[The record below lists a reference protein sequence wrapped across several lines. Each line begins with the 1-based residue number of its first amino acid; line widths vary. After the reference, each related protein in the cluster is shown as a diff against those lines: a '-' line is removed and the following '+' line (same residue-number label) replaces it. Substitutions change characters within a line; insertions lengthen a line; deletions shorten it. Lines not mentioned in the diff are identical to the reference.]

1 MLGCDV
7 LNRFAYRLYRLF
19 TALNHWATRR
29 FTRGGWLVLVGMIL
43 TGGMA
48 TDTEQSLGYQML
60 ALLFSLSVAAL
71 VVAPFFRVKF
81 SAERLLPDFGS
92 AGEPLRY
99 RVFIHNHSPRQQ
111 AGLFVLDTLADPRP
125 TLAEFAALNRRSW
138 KGRKKLRI
146 SGVPDTRRVQPIK
159 PQPLPI
165 LAPGGMADVE
175 IQLVPLRRGVLHFTS
190 VTLARPDPF
199 MLFRALQ
206 PVPLPGSITILP
218 RRYPL
223 PRLALPGSTSYQQ
236 GGVAFASSIGESEEF
251 VSLRDYRP
259 GDPVR
264 RIHWRSW
271 AKVGRPV
278 VKEFQDEF
286 FVRHAL
292 ILDTFAGPEDAA
304 VFEEAV
310 SVSASFACTIDT
322 QESLLDLLFI
332 GPQAFC
338 FTIGRGV
345 AHAEQMLELLAAVAP
360 ATEQRFAALEQL
372 VVEHAASVSGCVC
385 IFVAWDEPR
394 RALVR
399 KLQTLGVPLTVLVIR
414 EAGAPSLERRADDPE
429 IFHVLEV
436 GQMEEGLARL

>member
-1 MLGCDV
+1 MTRLA
-7 LNRFAYRLYRLF
+7 FRLYRIF
-19 TALNHWATRR
+19 SALNHWVSRR
-29 FTRGGWLVLVGMIL
+29 LTRGGWLVLVGMIL

-60 ALLFSLSVAAL
+60 ALLFALSVAA
-71 VVAPFFRVKF
+71 VAVAPFFRAKF

-92 AGEPLRY
+92 AGESLRY
-99 RVFIHNHSPRQQ
+99 RVFIRNRSGKMQ
-111 AGLFVLDTLADPRP
+111 AGLFVLDTLADPRS
-125 TLAEFAALNRRSW
+125 TAAEFAALNRRSW
-138 KGRKKLRI
+138 NGGTGRRRLRLT
-146 SGVPDTRRVQPIK
+146 GVPDTRRVLPIK
-159 PQPLPI
+159 PQPLPV
-165 LAPGGMADVE
+165 LAPGGTVDVE

-190 VTLARPDPF
+190 VTVARPDPF
-199 MLFRALQ
+199 LLFRALQ

-223 PRLALPGSTSYQQ
+223 PRLGLPGSTSYQQ

-259 GDPVR
+259 GDPLR

-292 ILDTFAGPEDAA
+292 ILDTFVGAEDGA

-310 SVSASFACTIDT
+310 SVAASFACTIDT

-345 AHAEQMLELLAAVAP
+345 AHAEQMLELLAAVTP
-360 ATEQRFAALEQL
+360 AVEKPFAALEQL
-372 VVEHAASVSGCVC
+372 VVEHASSVSGCVC

-394 RALVR
+394 RALVER
-399 KLQTLGVPLTVLVIR
+399 LQQLGVPLTVLIVR
-414 EAGAPSLERRADDPE
+414 AAGAAMLEQRADDPE
-429 IFHVLEV
+429 NLHVLEV
-436 GQMEEGLARL
+436 GKMEEGLARL

>member
-1 MLGCDV
+1 MTRLA
-7 LNRFAYRLYRLF
+7 FRLYRVF
-19 TALNHWATRR
+19 SALNHWASRR
-29 FTRGGWLVLVGMIL
+29 LTRGGWLVLVGMCL

-60 ALLFSLSVAAL
+60 ALLFALSLSAMA
-71 VVAPFFRVKF
+71 VAPFFRAKF
-81 SAERLLPDFGS
+81 SVERLLPDFGS

-99 RVFIHNHSPRQQ
+99 RVFIRNRSGKKQ

-125 TLAEFAALNRRSW
+125 TFAEFAALNRRT
-138 KGRKKLRI
+138 GRGGKTLRLT
-146 SGVPDTRRVQPIK
+146 GVPDTRRVLPIK
-159 PQPLPI
+159 PQSLPI
-165 LAPGGMADVE
+165 LAPGGTADVE
-175 IQLVPLRRGVLHFTS
+175 IQLMPLRRGVLHFTN
-190 VTLARPDPF
+190 VTVARPDPF
-199 MLFRALQ
+199 LLFRALQ

-236 GGVAFASSIGESEEF
+236 GGVSFASSIGESEEF

-259 GDPVR
+259 GDPLR
-264 RIHWRSW
+264 RLHWRSW

-292 ILDTFAGPEDAA
+292 ILDTFAGAEDAA

-310 SVSASFACTIDT
+310 SVAASFACTIDT

-332 GPQAFC
+332 GPQAYC

-345 AHAEQMLELLAAVAP
+345 AHAEQMLELLAAVTP
-360 ATEQRFAALEQL
+360 AVEKPFAALEQL

-394 RALVR
+394 RALVHR
-399 KLQTLGVPLTVLVIR
+399 LEKLGVPLTVLIIR
-414 EAGAPSLERRADDPE
+414 AAGAAALERRPDDPE
-429 IFHVLEV
+429 TLHALEV
-436 GQMEEGLARL
+436 GKMEEGLAKL

>member
-1 MLGCDV
+1 MTRLA
-7 LNRFAYRLYRLF
+7 FRLYRIF
-19 TALNHWATRR
+19 SALNHWVSRR
-29 FTRGGWLVLVGMIL
+29 LTRGGWLVLVGMIL

-60 ALLFSLSVAAL
+60 ALLFALSVAA
-71 VVAPFFRVKF
+71 VAVAPFFRAKF

-99 RVFIHNHSPRQQ
+99 RVFIRNRSGKKQ

-125 TLAEFAALNRRSW
+125 TFAEFAALNRRSRNGGT
-138 KGRKKLRI
+138 GRRGLRL
-146 SGVPDTRRVQPIK
+146 SGVPDTRRVLPIK
-159 PQPLPI
+159 PQPLPV
-165 LAPGGMADVE
+165 LAPGGTVDVE

-190 VTLARPDPF
+190 VTVARPDPF
-199 MLFRALQ
+199 LLFRALQ

-259 GDPVR
+259 GDPLR

-292 ILDTFAGPEDAA
+292 ILDTFVGAEDGA

-310 SVSASFACTIDT
+310 SVAASFACTIDT

-345 AHAEQMLELLAAVAP
+345 AHAEQMLELLAAVTP
-360 ATEQRFAALEQL
+360 AVEKPFAALEQL
-372 VVEHAASVSGCVC
+372 VVEHASSVSGCVC

-394 RALVR
+394 RALVER
-399 KLQTLGVPLTVLVIR
+399 LQQLGVPLTVLIVR
-414 EAGAPSLERRADDPE
+414 AAGAALVERRADDPE
-429 IFHVLEV
+429 NLHVLEV
-436 GQMEEGLARL
+436 GKMEEGLARL